1 MKYITDQFSDL
12 SSCTHPHIVP
22 NFLLQSDGISH
33 FRVNYPF
40 IIINLNLLKHSQSIC
55 SLNLTVAQLITR
67 YSYWGT
73 QEEINRRKK
82 VTRESVKQIN
92 STVKMKLRW
101 LEKWEKVKEG
111 EWVRKHVRN
120 KWYQG
125 QRSFL
130 CSHVTSHSCCICSE
144 VWGERARCCEKV
156 AVNSKETS
164 GFADGH
170 LMKSFLTP
178 LHWNQQSQISL
189 LISKHI
195 KLIPTSSSHFCCQ
208 GCCHM
213 EIEH

>member
-1 MKYITDQFSDL
+1 MKYITDQFSEP

-101 LEKWEKVKEG
+101 LEKWEKVNPALSLFFMNMK
-111 EWVRKHVRN
+111 
-120 KWYQG
+120 YLQT
-125 QRSFL
+125 SFKL
-130 CSHVTSHSCCICSE
+130 MLI
-144 VWGERARCCEKV
+144 
-156 AVNSKETS
+156 
-164 GFADGH
+164 H
-170 LMKSFLTP
+170 L
-178 LHWNQQSQISL
+178 
-189 LISKHI
+189 
-195 KLIPTSSSHFCCQ
+195 KLN
-208 GCCHM
+208 
-213 EIEH
+213 